1 MSFDNTN
8 QSLPELETAVLKF
21 WQEDDTFAE
30 SLRQRQ
36 DAPRWTFYDGPP
48 FANGLPHYGHLLTGY
63 AKDVFPRFQTML
75 GKSVPRQ
82 FGWDTHGLPAEL
94 EAMKQLGLTEKQDV
108 ENMGVDV
115 FNTEAKKSVL
125 QYVDEWKTYVTRQ
138 GRWVDFD
145 SGYKTLD
152 LSYMESVL
160 WAFKSLYEKDLA
172 YEGYRV
178 LPYCW
183 KDQTPLSTHELN
195 MDDDVYKTRHDMS
208 ATVKFTLM
216 GEKATRTGLA
226 GVSMLAWTT
235 TPWTLPMNFALA
247 VNPENEYCVV
257 LDAAGEQY
265 LLSAGALARYF
276 EELGYE
282 SLDEALSAVTSRF
295 SGFDLAGL
303 KYEPLWDYYRDA
315 EKWSTENAWQ
325 VLLADYVTDDSGTG
339 VVHLS
344 PAHGEEDQKVCES
357 FGVPAF
363 LSVDDSG
370 KYLPAVR
377 DFAGMHVFDAL
388 KPVLGALQENNRVF
402 STKMV
407 SHDYPHCWRCGSPLM
422 YKAVSSWFVRSTA
435 LKDRMLELNE
445 EVNWKPENVKNGVFK
460 NWLLNV
466 RDWSVSRNRYWG
478 SPVPVW
484 KSDNPAYPRV
494 DVYGS
499 LQEMEDDFGVTVADL
514 HRPFVDSLV
523 RPNPD
528 DPTGQSMM
536 RRVEDVLDVWFDS
549 GAMPFAQMHY
559 PFENTQEFEENH
571 PSDFVVEY
579 VGQTRGWFYV
589 MHVLSTALF
598 DRPAYKNA
606 VSHGVV
612 LGSDG
617 LKMSKSKLNYPDV
630 SGVFNT
636 HGSDAMRWFLMGSP
650 VLKGGTLS
658 VSDPAVG
665 ASLKEVALPLLN
677 TYKFYKLYTKGHNP
691 VWKTDSSHELDRY
704 VLGKLHLLTGE
715 MEQALSAFDTS
726 LACRLL
732 TAFMDMLNNWYV
744 RRSRNRFWKEDVDAF
759 NTLYTVLESFS
770 RLAAPLLPMVTEVVW
785 KNVTKGRSVHL
796 SDYPAATDYP
806 LDLQLVDDMDEVR
819 KVCSVALALRKKTGH
834 RVRQPLASVTVVK
847 ANCKTLTDFKDL
859 LQDELNV
866 KSVHL
871 VEQTKESNAEFGV
884 QPKLVL
890 SASLVGKRLGRES
903 KKVFN
908 ACRQG
913 NWRESEDGLYVD
925 NVLLYPNE
933 YSFNYENAAENF
945 AFVGD
950 GSFVVLDT
958 ELTDELSRE
967 GFMRDMVRVVQNA
980 RKRALFDVSDQ
991 VELFFKFKDHHDESM
1006 FDVYSRDLA
1015 DETLAVKV
1023 SLSEVAKFDYCDVTA
1038 PGEYAN
1044 VGEVK
1049 VLLRKV

>member
-1 MSFDNTN
+1 MNSYNLTT
-8 QSLPELETAVLKF
+8 SLPELETAVQKF
-21 WQEDDTFAE
+21 WQQDDTFAQ
-30 SLRQRQ
+30 SLQQRH

-63 AKDVFPRFQTML
+63 AKDVFPRFQTMM

-108 ENMGVDV
+108 EDMGVDV
-115 FNTEAKKSVL
+115 FNEAARSSVL
-125 QYVDEWKTYVTRQ
+125 RYVDEWKTYVTRQ

-145 SGYKTLD
+145 NGYKTLD
-152 LSYMESVL
+152 LNYMESVL

-208 ATVKFTLM
+208 ATVKFTLT
-216 GEKATRTGLA
+216 GTKAKESGLA

-247 VNPENEYCVV
+247 VNPEHEYCVLESTTGERYV
-257 LDAAGEQY
+257 LGT
-265 LLSAGALARYF
+265 GALPGYF

-282 SLDEALSAVTSRF
+282 SLGDAEKAVSLTFPGSHLQ
-295 SGFDLAGL
+295 GMT
-303 KYEPLWDYYRDA
+303 YQPLWDYYTDT
-315 EKWSTENAWQ
+315 EKWNTENAWQ
-325 VLLADYVTDDSGTG
+325 VLGAEYVTADSGTG

-370 KYLPAVR
+370 KYLPAVKA
-377 DFAGMHVFDAL
+377 FAGMHVFDAV
-388 KPVLGALQENNRVF
+388 KPVLVSLKETNSVF
-402 STKMV
+402 STRMLA
-407 SHDYPHCWRCGSPLM
+407 HDYPHCWRCGTPLM

-445 EVNWKPENVKNGVFK
+445 EVNWKPENVKHGIFK
-460 NWLLNV
+460 NWLSNV

-484 KSDNPAYPRV
+484 KSDNPDYPRV

-499 LQEMEDDFGVTVADL
+499 LAEMEKDFGVEVKDL
-514 HRPFVDSLV
+514 HRPFVDNLV
-523 RPNPD
+523 RVNPD

-536 RRVEDVLDVWFDS
+536 CRVEDVLDVWFDS

-559 PFENTQEFEENH
+559 PFENTREFEDNH

-612 LGSDG
+612 LGNDG
-617 LKMSKSKLNYPDV
+617 RKMSKSKLNYPDV
-630 SGVFNT
+630 NGVFDT
-636 HGSDAMRWFLMGSP
+636 HGSDAMRWFLMSSP
-650 VLKGGTLS
+650 VLSGGTLV
-658 VSDPAVG
+658 VSDEAVG
-665 ASLKEVALPLLN
+665 SSLKEVVLPLMN
-677 TYKFYKLYTKGHNP
+677 TYKFYELYAKNHRAE
-691 VWKTDSSHELDRY
+691 WKTNSEHELDRY
-704 VLGKLHLLTGE
+704 VLGQLNLLTG
-715 MEQALSAFDTS
+715 QVADSLDNFDTASACKS
-726 LACRLL
+726 LAS
-732 TAFMDMLNNWYV
+732 FMDMLNNWYV
-744 RRSRNRFWKEDVDAF
+744 RRSRNRFWNEDEDAF
-759 NTLYTVLESFS
+759 NTLYVVLETVF
-770 RLAAPLLPMVTEVVW
+770 RLSAPLLPMTTEALW
-785 KNVTKGRSVHL
+785 TNLTCGRSVHL
-796 SDYPAATDYP
+796 TDYPEQGDYP
-806 LDLQLVDDMDEVR
+806 LDMALVQHMDEVR
-819 KVCSVALALRKKTGH
+819 KVCSVGLALRKKTGH
-834 RVRQPLASVTVVK
+834 RVRQPLSSVTVV
-847 ANCKTLTDFKDL
+847 APDVNALTGFDELMKS
-859 LQDELNV
+859 ELNV
-866 KSVHL
+866 KEVKL
-871 VEQTKESNAEFGV
+871 VEQTKDTAADYGV

-890 SASLVGKRLGRES
+890 NASLVGKRLGRDS
-903 KKVFN
+903 QKVFSS
-908 ACRQG
+908 ARAG
-913 NWRESEDGLYVD
+913 KWEDGAAGVSVD
-925 NVLLYPNE
+925 GVLLLEGE
-933 YSFNYENAAENF
+933 YSFNYENTADNF

-958 ELTDELSRE
+958 HLTDELRQE

-980 RKRALFDVSDQ
+980 RKNAGFEVSDR
-991 VELFFKFKDHHDESM
+991 VKLFFGFTDSSDESM
-1006 FDVYSRDLA
+1006 FDVGNKDFS
-1015 DETLAVKV
+1015 DETLAVHV
-1023 SLSEVAKFDYCDVTA
+1023 SVGSVENFDYCDVTA
-1038 PGEYAN
+1038 QGEYTN
-1044 VGEVK
+1044 VGEVT
-1049 VLLRKV
+1049 VLLQKV